1 MPEFAALYFQTNAK
15 DLQMAKLYLKH
26 SSEGGKLKKS
36 APKKETIAFLLNYSK
51 ALSVIDGKMRK
62 YEILLN

>member
-1 MPEFAALYFQTNAK
+1 MGK
-15 DLQMAKLYLKH
+15 IYLKH
-26 SSEGGKLKKS
+26 SSEEGKLKKS

-62 YEILLN
+62 YELLLN